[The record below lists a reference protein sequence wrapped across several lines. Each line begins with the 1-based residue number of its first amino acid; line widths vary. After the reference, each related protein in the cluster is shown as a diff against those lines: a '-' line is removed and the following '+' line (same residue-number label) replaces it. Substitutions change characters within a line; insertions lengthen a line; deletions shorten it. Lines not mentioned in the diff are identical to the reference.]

1 MKKWLCAITVLHDT
15 TKCEMLFGKFWG
27 EGKFI
32 TGRFFF
38 SFSGEAHRSRRLIAL
53 VPQAKACIQGFSET
67 FLAEI
72 VIRDLRGGEGGGGV
86 QDASSRF
93 HDGFSANSLTARI
106 NRRLSRARACA
117 RAFHRWKPK
126 PTGEKGAPFFFYPGG
141 NFSNYKRVFL
151 ITLYTLCTFFLS
163 PSTAKKLLPREILQ
177 IERKF

>member
-1 MKKWLCAITVLHDT
+1 MRCFL
-15 TKCEMLFGKFWG
+15 ENFG
-27 EGKFI
+27 GKGSI

-106 NRRLSRARACA
+106 NRRLSRARARA
-117 RAFHRWKPK
+117 R
-126 PTGEKGAPFFFYPGG
+126 
-141 NFSNYKRVFL
+141 FSQVETKTNWRKRGPV
-151 ITLYTLCTFFLS
+151 FFLS
-163 PSTAKKLLPREILQ
+163 R
-177 IERKF
+177 RKFF

>member
-1 MKKWLCAITVLHDT
+1 MRCFL
-15 TKCEMLFGKFWG
+15 ENFG
-27 EGKFI
+27 GKGSI

-72 VIRDLRGGEGGGGV
+72 VIRDLRGGEGGGV

-106 NRRLSRARACA
+106 NRRLSRARA

>member
-1 MKKWLCAITVLHDT
+1 MRCFL
-15 TKCEMLFGKFWG
+15 ENFG
-27 EGKFI
+27 GKGSI

-106 NRRLSRARACA
+106 NRRLSRARAL
-117 RAFHRWKPK
+117 F
-126 PTGEKGAPFFFYPGG
+126 TGGNQNQLAKKGPRFFFYPGG